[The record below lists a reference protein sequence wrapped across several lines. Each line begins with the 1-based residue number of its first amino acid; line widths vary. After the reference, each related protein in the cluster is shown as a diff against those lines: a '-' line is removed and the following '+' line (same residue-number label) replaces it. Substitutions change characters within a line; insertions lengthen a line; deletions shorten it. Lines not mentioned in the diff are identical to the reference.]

1 MCRTE
6 EIVNYCNQ
14 RTKVSEIKDFP
25 GSHNGLQVSNSGKVK
40 KIGAAVDAGLIPFQ
54 KAVSANIDFLITH
67 HGLFWT
73 PPIPI
78 THSAYE
84 KIKLCLDNNLAVYG
98 CHLPLDCHPEIGNN
112 AILAQK
118 LGLLPNGSFLP
129 FEGTDIGLLADSSL
143 KRTEL
148 RNQLQDLFPKGM
160 TAMEYG
166 SESPHKIALL
176 TGSGQSA
183 VDKILRAGTDTLITG
198 ELKQHHFNMAQE
210 LKLNL
215 YACGHYATETFGVDA
230 LAQEVAKKFD
240 LPYEFISTECTL

>member
-1 MCRTE
+1 MVVT
-6 EIVNYCNQ
+6 
-14 RTKVSEIKDFP
+14 S
-25 GSHNGLQVSNSGKVK
+25 
-40 KIGAAVDAGLIPFQ
+40 
-54 KAVSANIDFLITH
+54 
-67 HGLFWT
+67 
-73 PPIPI
+73 
-78 THSAYE
+78 
-84 KIKLCLDNNLAVYG
+84 
-98 CHLPLDCHPEIGNN
+98 LDCHPEIGNN

-160 TAMEYG
+160 TAMEFG

-183 VDKILRAGTDTLITG
+183 VDKILGAGTDTLITG

-210 LKLNL
+210 LKLNSMPADIMRPKPL
-215 YACGHYATETFGVDA
+215 GWMHLLRKLQKVRSSLRIYFHRMYTLTQS
-230 LAQEVAKKFD
+230 LRPTRKFVIFV
-240 LPYEFISTECTL
+240 L